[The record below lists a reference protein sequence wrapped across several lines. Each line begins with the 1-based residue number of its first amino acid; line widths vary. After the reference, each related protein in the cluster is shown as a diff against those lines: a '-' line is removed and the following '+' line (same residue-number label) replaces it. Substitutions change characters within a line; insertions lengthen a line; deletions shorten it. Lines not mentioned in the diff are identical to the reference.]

1 MITIQILDKKI
12 RPMYDN
18 VMNRLHGDAS
28 YNCMSM
34 DEKLTKMIDID
45 GVYATI
51 QYGQIY
57 FVFNS
62 TNELVWLKMKW
73 G

>member
-1 MITIQILDKKI
+1 
-12 RPMYDN
+12 
-18 VMNRLHGDAS
+18 
-28 YNCMSM
+28 M